1 MNNENTTMKIKP
13 VKGRAMLHWEGK
25 HTIDRVGY
33 YPPQLQEKCGIENPP
48 EPTYD
53 NFESGPNLVF
63 QGDNKEILSTLLVN
77 GFREQID
84 LIYIDPPFASGADYI
99 RKVAL
104 RGKEKKLEAEDHSVS
119 EQIQYTDIWK
129 NDAYLQFMFERLTLM
144 RQLLSKKGS
153 MYLHCDYRKAHHLRL
168 LLDEV
173 FGEDNFVN
181 EIIWFYRRWSAASK
195 GFQNMHHTILFYS
208 KEQDPIFNTQ
218 YVETSE
224 TRSKMKRGYNTNT
237 YVSDGV
243 RKKQIIVENKEVFYK
258 AVSEG
263 KVDLDEY
270 DNIVY
275 REQEGTLP
283 FDVFEIPYIF
293 DVFEIPFLN
302 PRSNERVEYPTQKPE
317 ALLERIVKTSSNDDS
332 IILDCFAGSG
342 TTAVVAEKLGRR
354 WIASD
359 MNKGAVQTTMK
370 RIQTCIDNPRGIAHY
385 RINNYDASTHLE
397 RRNIV
402 IKKCGVQI
410 NRQDQF
416 FDGTVDGTLVKI
428 VDLTKP
434 FTQLDFQQIKD
445 ELDIRA
451 NETRK
456 ITVFCYGSES
466 NLRNAIDEWNSPP
479 CVNEIIVREI
489 GSEGI
494 TTFEPAQAK
503 VKFERS
509 EQIVTITIE
518 NYISPTICDRL
529 DIDNT
534 LFDEHIED
542 FRAQIDYV
550 LIDNDYSEECFK
562 IEIRDIP
569 ENKEDFVKAT
579 YTVEIPR
586 PNARIAL
593 KIVDMLGEETL
604 KVG

>member
-1 MNNENTTMKIKP
+1 MNNEKKSMKIKA
-13 VKGRAMLHWEGK
+13 VKGRAMLYWEGK
-25 HTIDRVGY
+25 QPINKVGY
-33 YPPQLQEKCGIENPP
+33 YPPQLEEVCGVENPP
-48 EPTYD
+48 EPTYE

-77 GFREQID
+77 GFREKID

-104 RGKEKKLEAEDHSVS
+104 RGKEKKLDGEDHSVA

-129 NDAYLQFMFERLTLM
+129 NDTYLQFMYERLILM

-153 MYLHCDYRKAHHLRL
+153 IYLHCDYRKTHHLRL

-302 PRSNERVEYPTQKPE
+302 PRANERVEYRTQKPE
-317 ALLERIVKTSSNDDS
+317 TLIKRILETSSNEDS
-332 IILDCFAGSG
+332 IVLDCFAGSG

-354 WIASD
+354 WIVAD
-359 MNKGAVQTTMK
+359 INKGAIQTMMK
-370 RIQTCIDNPRGIAHY
+370 RIQKSIDKPHGIAHY
-385 RINNYDASTHLE
+385 RINNYDATTHLE
-397 RRNIV
+397 RRYIV
-402 IKKCGVQI
+402 IKKCGVQV

-416 FDGTVDGTLVKI
+416 FDGTLDGTLVKI

-445 ELDIRA
+445 ELDIRSD
-451 NETRK
+451 ETRN
-456 ITVFCYGSES
+456 ITVFCYGSET
-466 NLRNAIDEWNSPP
+466 NLADAIDEWNSPP
-479 CVNEIIVREI
+479 CVNNIIVREI

-494 TTFEPAQAK
+494 TTFEKVQAN
-503 VKFERS
+503 VNFQREEHS
-509 EQIVTITIE
+509 VTITIE
-518 NYISPTICDRL
+518 DYISPTICDRL

-542 FRAQIDYV
+542 FRAQIDCV
-550 LIDNDYSEECFK
+550 LIDTDYNGEYFNQVQS
-562 IEIRDIP
+562 DVP
-569 ENKEDFVKAT
+569 ENKEDFVQAK
-579 YTVEIPR
+579 YTLPIPR
-586 PNARIAL
+586 PDARVAV
-593 KIVDMLGEETL
+593 KIIDMLGEETI
-604 KVG
+604 KIG